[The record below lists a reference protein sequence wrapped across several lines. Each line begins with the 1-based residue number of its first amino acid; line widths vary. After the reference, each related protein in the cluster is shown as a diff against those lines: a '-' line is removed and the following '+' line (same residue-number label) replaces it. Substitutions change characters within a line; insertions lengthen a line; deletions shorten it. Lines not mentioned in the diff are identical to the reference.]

1 MKIVINNKFQIAVVV
16 KESNKTYR
24 VMSFSDASP
33 ILHYYSRFMKKDSV
47 IYYGK
52 LTKNLGIL
60 LDEFIALNTAH
71 LETIKV
77 LRKIYYKEVAKL
89 SEKLKKLG

>member
-1 MKIVINNKFQIAVVV
+1 MPPIN
-16 KESNKTYR
+16 
-24 VMSFSDASP
+24 DANP
-33 ILHYYSRFMKKDSV
+33 ILRYYSRFMKKDSV
-47 IYYGK
+47 IYCGE

-71 LETIKV
+71 VETIKV
-77 LRKIYYKEVAKL
+77 LRKTYDKEVVKL